1 MLSQARIIFRKLRGS
16 SSRGSRDS
24 EPAPSAPAM
33 TAESKT
39 VDPSSRAIHI
49 SDVRQ
54 SPTKLS
60 FKPSSNSQSMFIIV
74 ANAKGAADCSLLYRV
89 RTKRNML

>member
-1 MLSQARIIFRKLRGS
+1 
-16 SSRGSRDS
+16 
-24 EPAPSAPAM
+24 M
-33 TAESKT
+33 TAESET
-39 VDPSSRAIHI
+39 VNPSPRAIHI

-74 ANAKGAADCSLLYRV
+74 ANAKGAADSSLLYRV
-89 RTKRNML
+89 RTQRNMLGVPTAELTPRGSLDSREREVLPLYRPYR